1 MEVSFPPKPV
11 LGCLLG
17 SLRCCANASPEF
29 FAKFMHFC
37 FFPMQGC
44 LQGCLSSTSRSSRRL
59 SRQPVKISGTLDAEW
74 IILDRKASDTSKVV
88 LYLPGGGFVA
98 RDHTAGVFASRV
110 LPRLASK
117 MPAVPPLLVLNYTL
131 PSSPPK
137 VKEEVEATL
146 SWLRG
151 QGYTEIVVVGDSAG
165 GYLAVQTFLQQTP
178 RMPKI
183 CGAVGI
189 CPPLDLTF
197 SGDSYE
203 RNINSCFLTKS
214 FVEYARASYLQL
226 DPQDAPSISEA
237 TVRMHSITLN
247 AQKLA
252 LLKEHPMMLVACEQ
266 DLMYDDVGTFAAA
279 ARAGAPNGVLVCDVR
294 GEASFHISL
303 LMPGLANASHQQAM
317 DQIGSY
323 IFQALTHA

>member
-1 MEVSFPPKPV
+1 MEVSFPPKAV

-17 SLRCCANASPEF
+17 SLRCCANASPHF

-44 LQGCLSSTSRSSRRL
+44 IQGCLSSTGRSSRRL
-59 SRQPVKISGTLDAEW
+59 ARQPVKIGSTDVEW
-74 IILDRKASDTSKVV
+74 IMLDRKASDTSKVV

-117 MPAVPPLLVLNYTL
+117 MPVVPPILVLNYTL
-131 PSSPPK
+131 PGSPST
-137 VKEEVEATL
+137 VKEEIEATL

-165 GYLAVQTFLQQTP
+165 GYLAVQTFLQQTH
-178 RMPKI
+178 PKI

-189 CPPLDLTF
+189 CQPLDLTF

-203 RNINSCFLTKS
+203 RNTNSCFLTKS
-214 FVEYARASYLQL
+214 FVEYARAAYLQL
-226 DPQDAPSISEA
+226 DHQDAQSVSDA
-237 TVRMHSITLN
+237 TARMHSITLN
-247 AQKLA
+247 PQKLA

-266 DLMYDDVGTFAAA
+266 DLMYDEVGTFAAA
-279 ARAGAPNGVLVCDVR
+279 AKRAGASNGVLVCDVR

-303 LMPGLANASHQQAM
+303 LMPGLANPAHQQAM

-323 IFQALTHA
+323 IFQALTRA